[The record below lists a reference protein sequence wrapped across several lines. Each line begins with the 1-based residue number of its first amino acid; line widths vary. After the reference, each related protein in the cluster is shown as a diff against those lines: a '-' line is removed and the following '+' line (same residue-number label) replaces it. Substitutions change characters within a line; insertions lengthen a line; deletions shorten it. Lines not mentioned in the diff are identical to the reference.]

1 MMRDKQKENKSLEAN
16 QVFMNYMDRLATF
29 SDCSSEKMIATSY
42 AAAGFS
48 YAAESGNIYCDQCE
62 LTLLR
67 GCDAHEYDALSLHRT
82 FARSCKFLSKVAT
95 EVITANNTRIG
106 KMDYNNIKI

>member
-1 MMRDKQKENKSLEAN
+1 MRDKQKENKSLEAN

-29 SDCSSEKMIATSY
+29 SDCRSENMIATSY

-48 YAAESGNIYCDQCE
+48 YAAESGYIYCDQCE
-62 LTLLR
+62 LMLR